1 MSPARDTVY
10 GAPANPSTLYTLS
23 ILSEYSHTLDSLPLD
38 LSRNFADLRELDAV
52 LSSSMASITQKI
64 TTLTRMIEEGT
75 GKKEERL
82 WLLTEIAEEANRLKP
97 GGEDK
102 IRVACQAADNIRSH
116 ANHLRT
122 LSENIPD
129 FDPSTL
135 NRHTTY
141 PHVAAKSF
149 MPLAIF
155 ETTRRRR
162 GGFGSLL
169 TSATDPSP
177 AKRKR
182 VIKDDDPL
190 SRKERPNDSRNRN
203 RARAKKIERPPS
215 PAESVLS
222 VTSHQN
228 GTLSRNNSSVNNINN
243 KRSRSAAQ
251 HRAGSPSQ
259 NDQSTND
266 YAYDRRQ
273 AIPNGVNGRRDFN
286 VPPSTS
292 HPSLPLPYHVNGN
305 GYNHLS
311 GPASD
316 WASSHNQL
324 EGPGMPVA
332 RPVHSGTPASI
343 SAAEPMM
350 DINDGDVD
358 GDGEDKP
365 YCICQRGSFGEMIA
379 CDEPTCEYEWF
390 HLNCIGLTVAPEGA
404 WICDACTS
412 SQAAKK
418 NGKRSARGGKRKAG
432 GGGNRAGGRAASGA

>member
-1 MSPARDTVY
+1 MSPARDSMVGLANHSTV
-10 GAPANPSTLYTLS
+10 YTLS
-23 ILSEYSHTLDSLPLD
+23 LLSEYSHTLDSLPLD

-64 TTLTRMIEEGT
+64 TMLTQMIEEGT

-82 WLLTEIAEEANRLKP
+82 WLLTEIAEEAARLRP

-102 IRVACQAADNIRSH
+102 IRVACQAADNLRNH
-116 ANHLRT
+116 ANHLKA
-122 LSENIPD
+122 LAENIPD
-129 FDPSTL
+129 FNPSTL

-149 MPLAIF
+149 MPLTAF

-169 TSATDPSP
+169 TSATDPGP

-182 VIKDDDPL
+182 LVKDDEPTP
-190 SRKERPNDSRNRN
+190 RKDKPNDSRNRN
-203 RARAKKIERPPS
+203 RARARKVERQPS
-215 PAESVLS
+215 PVESLLS
-222 VTSHQN
+222 VASHQN
-228 GTLSRNNSSVNNINN
+228 GTLSRNNSSTNN
-243 KRSRSAAQ
+243 KRSRSSVQ
-251 HRAGSPSQ
+251 HRAGSPSRDDHFT
-259 NDQSTND
+259 NGDQ
-266 YAYDRRQ
+266 RQ
-273 AIPNGVNGRRDFN
+273 PSSNGRRDFD

-292 HPSLPLPYHVNGN
+292 HPSLPLPFHVNGN

-316 WASSHNQL
+316 WAPSHNQL

-332 RPVHSGTPASI
+332 RQVHSGTSASI
-343 SAAEPMM
+343 SAVEHMV
-350 DINDGDVD
+350 DLNDGDVD

-379 CDEPTCEYEWF
+379 CDEPTCEFEWF

-404 WICDACTS
+404 WICDSCTS
-412 SQAAKK
+412 NQVAKK
-418 NGKRSARGGKRKAG
+418 NGRRSARGGKRK

>member
-1 MSPARDTVY
+1 MSPARDSTSGVQANQNTV
-10 GAPANPSTLYTLS
+10 YTLS
-23 ILSEYSHTLDSLPLD
+23 LLSEYSHTLDSLPSD

-64 TTLTRMIEEGT
+64 TTLTQMIEEGS

-82 WLLTEIAEEANRLKP
+82 WLLTEIAEEAARLKP

-102 IRVACQAADNIRSH
+102 IRVACQAADNLRNH
-116 ANHLRT
+116 ANYLK
-122 LSENIPD
+122 LLAENIPD
-129 FDPSTL
+129 LNASTL
-135 NRHTTY
+135 SRHTTY

-149 MPLAIF
+149 MPLAAF

-182 VIKDDDPL
+182 LVKDDEPT
-190 SRKERPNDSRNRN
+190 SRKDRPNDSRNRN
-203 RARAKKIERPPS
+203 RARAKKIERPAS

-228 GTLSRNNSSVNNINN
+228 GTFSRTNSSAN
-243 KRSRSAAQ
+243 KRSRSSAQ
-251 HRAGSPSQ
+251 HRAGSPSR
-259 NDQSTND
+259 DDHFTNGH
-266 YAYDRRQ
+266 AYDQRQ
-273 AIPNGVNGRRDFN
+273 SSSSGVNGRRDFN
-286 VPPSTS
+286 VPPSAS

-316 WASSHNQL
+316 WAPSHNQL

-343 SAAEPMM
+343 SAAEPIV
-350 DINDGDVD
+350 DLNDGDVD

-379 CDEPTCEYEWF
+379 CDEPTCEFEWF

-404 WICDACTS
+404 WICDSCTNN
-412 SQAAKK
+412 QVVKK
-418 NGKRSARGGKRKAG
+418 NGKRSARGGKRK

>member
-1 MSPARDTVY
+1 MSPARDSTLSS
-10 GAPANPSTLYTLS
+10 PANYSTVYTLS
-23 ILSEYSHTLDSLPLD
+23 LLSEYSHTLDSLPLD

-64 TTLTRMIEEGT
+64 TTLTLMIEEGS

-82 WLLTEIAEEANRLKP
+82 WLLTEIAEEAARLKP

-102 IRVACQAADNIRSH
+102 IRVACQAADNLRSH
-116 ANHLRT
+116 ANHLKA
-122 LSENIPD
+122 LAENIPD
-129 FDPSTL
+129 FNASSL

-149 MPLAIF
+149 LPLTTF

-182 VIKDDDPL
+182 LLKDDEPI
-190 SRKERPNDSRNRN
+190 SRKDKPNDSRNRN
-203 RARAKKIERPPS
+203 RARAKKIERPSS

-228 GTLSRNNSSVNNINN
+228 GILSRNNSSTNN
-243 KRSRSAAQ
+243 KRSRSSVQ
-251 HRAGSPSQ
+251 HRAGSPSRD
-259 NDQSTND
+259 DQYTNGHG
-266 YAYDRRQ
+266 YDQRQ
-273 AIPNGVNGRRDFN
+273 PGSNGVNGRNNRDFN

-292 HPSLPLPYHVNGN
+292 HPSLPLPFHVNGN
-305 GYNHLS
+305 GFNNLS

-316 WASSHNQL
+316 WAPSHNQL

-332 RPVHSGTPASI
+332 RPVLSSTSASI
-343 SAAEPMM
+343 SAAEPIA
-350 DINDGDVD
+350 DLNDADVD

-379 CDEPTCEYEWF
+379 CDEPTCEFEWF

-404 WICDACTS
+404 WICESCTS
-412 SQAAKK
+412 NQVAKK
-418 NGKRSARGGKRKAG
+418 NGRRSARGGKRK
-432 GGGNRAGGRAASGA
+432 GGGNRRAASSA